1 MTARTRA
8 STVGDLFVCRSICLS
23 AVCQFVLPVC
33 RSVCLSVL
41 PLCLSIC
48 LFVSLSVVG
57 RLSLLSVCLSVCLS
71 VGLSVCLLFCRSV
84 RSVGLSVAAFVGTEL
99 RLCAQIGRRCPRW
112 SCRSRIPTTACPR
125 WTSHLSLFREPL
137 LLIKVSQVLRF
148 LKYWSVLVP
157 NNTFVE

>member
-1 MTARTRA
+1 M
-8 STVGDLFVCRSICLS
+8 SVCRSVSLYFRS
-23 AVCQFVLPVC
+23 VGL
-33 RSVCLSVL
+33 SVCLSVL

-57 RLSLLSVCLSVCLS
+57 RLSLLSVGLS

-84 RSVGLSVAAFVGTEL
+84 RSVGLSVVAFVGTEL

-112 SCRSRIPTTACPR
+112 SCRSKIPTTACPR

-137 LLIKVSQVLRF
+137 LLIKVSQELRF

-157 NNTFVE
+157 NSTFVE

>member
-1 MTARTRA
+1 MF
-8 STVGDLFVCRSICLS
+8 VGLYVCLP
-23 AVCQFVLPVC
+23 VCQFVLPVC

-57 RLSLLSVCLSVCLS
+57 RLSLLSVCLSV
-71 VGLSVCLLFCRSV
+71 GLSVCLLFCRSV
-84 RSVGLSVAAFVGTEL
+84 RSVGLSVAAFVGTEM

-148 LKYWSVLVP
+148 LKYRSVLVP